1 MIECRSIIEKRK
13 IEIDLNSESGNAFY
27 LLGLVDNLGKQIKLP
42 KEIRNDIKKTMMMG
56 NYDQLIKTFDI
67 WFGDYVT
74 LYK

>member
-1 MIECRSIIEKRK
+1 MIECRSKLQNKK
-13 IEIDLNSESGNAFY
+13 IEIDLNSECGNAFY

-42 KEIRNDIKKTMMMG
+42 KEIRNDVKETMMMG

-67 WFGDYVT
+67 WFGNYVT